1 MHILLDSK
9 ALMLVYYIYSYSY
22 ALTYILTIKM
32 YERTLVL
39 RRNIYHT
46 MTKMEHKKIF
56 NIFTNR
62 IPGSKTK
69 KIFKKKRS
77 SFVKYNKFLASLQLF
92 LVLSTIYFTYHMYLG
107 FEDMVSYMG
116 TSSQNQQTHHLF
128 HDNNPRLLLW

>member
-1 MHILLDSK
+1 
-9 ALMLVYYIYSYSY
+9 
-22 ALTYILTIKM
+22 
-32 YERTLVL
+32 
-39 RRNIYHT
+39 

-69 KIFKKKRS
+69 KIFYKKKRS